1 MKKYPRSLTLLRL
14 CCAALVLTAGSACS
28 EAPRNGAPAAP
39 VPAPAS
45 AAVPARTLAQ
55 QIDAEIGDAACDSA
69 QQCSTLAVGHK
80 ACGGP
85 DGYRAWSS
93 KRSDGA
99 KLSKLAERQA
109 QEIKEADARSGRMS
123 TCSVVTDPGA
133 TCSAGKCVLKSA
145 TNAAM

>member
-1 MKKYPRSLTLLRL
+1 MKKNPRSLTLLRL

-39 VPAPAS
+39 A
-45 AAVPARTLAQ
+45 PARTLAQ

-99 KLSKLAERQA
+99 RLSKLAERQA
-109 QEIKEADARSGRMS
+109 EEIKAADARSGRMS

-145 TNAAM
+145 ANAAM